1 MFEPRVIAMSELH
14 GKFDWLAF
22 VVREIVIVA
31 LATWMLLERI
41 HMHDR
46 TGIVFVAGIG
56 YVVMPIVAYLHT
68 RYQNSWLIGGIV
80 AMVRRNIAARRHGG

>member
-1 MFEPRVIAMSELH
+1 MIVMSELQ

-31 LATWMLLERI
+31 LATWMLTERI

-46 TGIVFVAGIG
+46 TGAVLVAGIG
-56 YVVMPIVAYLHT
+56 YVVLPIVAYLHT
-68 RYQNSWLIGGIV
+68 RYHNSWLISGIV
-80 AMVRRNIAARRHGG
+80 GMVRRNIAGRRHGG